1 MDEEIF
7 RAAQAMIRNHGNQA
21 ERKAVQ
27 RAAHL
32 ESDEPRASTHWE
44 RVAAAIR
51 TLMESSGRSGR
62 G

>member
-21 ERKAVQ
+21 EQKAVQ
-27 RAAHL
+27 RAEHL
-32 ESDEPRASTHWE
+32 ESDEPRATHWE